1 MATTDLTG
9 LVYGDDSDA
18 DTSLPPQ
25 PQIQPGA
32 SVASTLGAAAT
43 AGTGGIGS
51 DARYPVAPPMGW
63 NAPPLNNVD
72 RDAMI
77 KTIVG
82 EAGGEPALGQA
93 AVAHVI
99 LNRAALGGYGPN
111 QSIQSV
117 AEAPNK
123 PGSSFHQFSVWNA
136 PGMADYSKI
145 THTITPADPQYQAI
159 GKIVDQVYSGAIPDP
174 TGGATHYYAPASMP
188 GGRPPPWAAAL
199 ARLNS
204 TRIGGNVFVGG
215 SEGEGRVFPISPP
228 IRTAFN
234 AQGS

>member
-1 MATTDLTG
+1 MAANDLTS
-9 LVYGDDSDA
+9 LLYGDPGTDPSA
-18 DTSLPPQ
+18 QPP
-25 PQIQPGA
+25 PPAPSSA
-32 SVASTLGAAAT
+32 SVAQSVVP
-43 AGTGGIGS
+43 GGIGS
-51 DARYPVAPPMGW
+51 DARYPVSPPMGW
-63 NAPPLNNVD
+63 NAPPLNPVD

-99 LNRAALGGYGPN
+99 LNRAALGGYSPD
-111 QSIQSV
+111 QSIQGV
-117 AEAPNK
+117 AKAPNK

-136 PGMADYSKI
+136 PGMPDYSKI

-159 GKIVDQVYSGAIPDP
+159 GNIVDKVYSGAIPDP

-188 GGRPPPWAAAL
+188 GGRPPPWAPAL

-204 TRIGGNVFVGG
+204 TKIGGNVFVGG
-215 SEGEGRVFPISPP
+215 AEGEGRVFPYGQQ
-228 IRTAFN
+228 TASN
-234 AQGS
+234 Q